1 MSRLAR
7 KAAAG
12 AALLAVSGMAVA
24 QSAPPPAAPWNA
36 NPFPSTYQ
44 PLPRSDL
51 MLRHATIL
59 DGAGKRIED
68 GDVLMH
74 DGKVVAIGS
83 HLPNPGGAREIDATG
98 RWVTPGVIDVHSHDG
113 TYVLPLTT
121 IDRESGDV
129 AELNDPNV
137 ADTWIETAVNP
148 QDTAFDRALQH
159 GVTTLQILPGSSP
172 IFSGRSV
179 VVHPIHANTVAAM
192 KVAGAQQ
199 GFKMACGENP
209 KEEGASS
216 HRGPTSRQGEIAYI
230 RRAFLD
236 AQDYRRDWDRFRGD
250 GHARPDHGGR
260 GAGGRDAGHGGGP
273 PPRRDLKREAL
284 SGILAG
290 DIHIN
295 MHCYR
300 ADDMATMLSVAREF
314 GIHITAFHHAVEAY
328 KIPDLLRADGVCAVV
343 WGDWWGYKMEALDA
357 IRAEAPL
364 LDRAGVCVTMH
375 SDSPAE
381 GQRLNIEAAKAGAA
395 GRRVGV
401 IVPEERMIRWIT
413 SNPARV
419 LGLADHV
426 GTLAPGYN
434 ADVVL
439 WSANPFSVYARADLV
454 IVDGAIAFDRAVPP
468 RTPVS
473 DFELG
478 RRAVQP

>member
-7 KAAAG
+7 KVAAG
-12 AALLAVSGMAVA
+12 AALLAISGMAIA
-24 QSAPPPAAPWNA
+24 QSAPPPATAPWNLD
-36 NPFPSTYQ
+36 PFPSTYH

-68 GDVLMH
+68 GDVLLR
-74 DGKVVAIGS
+74 DGKVVAVGP
-83 HLPNPGGAREIDATG
+83 HLPNPGAAREVDATG

-121 IDRESGDV
+121 IDHDSSDV
-129 AELNDPNV
+129 AELSDPNV
-137 ADTWIETAVNP
+137 ADTWIETAINP
-148 QDTAFDRALQH
+148 QDVAFDRALQH
-159 GVTTLQILPGSSP
+159 GVTTMQILPGSSP

-179 VVHPIHANTVAAM
+179 VVHPVHANTVAAM
-192 KVAGAQQ
+192 KIESAQQ

-209 KEEGASS
+209 KEQDAET
-216 HRGPTSRQGEIAYI
+216 HRGPTSRQGEIAFI
-230 RRAFLD
+230 RRAFFD
-236 AQDYRRDWDRFRGD
+236 AQDERHDWGRFRGEGQSPR
-250 GHARPDHGGR
+250 GHGRDDGR
-260 GAGGRDAGHGGGP
+260 GGGGGP
-273 PPRRDLKREAL
+273 PPHRDLKREAL
-284 SGILAG
+284 AGILAG

-300 ADDMATMLSVAREF
+300 ADDMATMMTVAREF
-314 GIHITAFHHAVEAY
+314 GFHIAAFHHAVEAY
-328 KIPDLLRADGVCAVV
+328 KIPAMLRAEGVCAVV

-364 LDRAGVCVTMH
+364 LDRADVCVTMH

-381 GQRLNIEAAKAGAA
+381 GQRLNIEAAKAAAA

-401 IVPEERMIRWIT
+401 NIPEERMIRWIT

-426 GTLAPGYN
+426 GTLAPGYD

-439 WSANPFSVYARADLV
+439 WSANPFSIYAKADLV
-454 IVDGAIAFDRAVPP
+454 VIDGAIAFDRAAPP
-468 RTPVS
+468 KQPVS

-478 RRAVQP
+478 RKAVRP

>member
-1 MSRLAR
+1 MRRLAR
-7 KAAAG
+7 KAVTA
-12 AALLAVSGMAVA
+12 AALLATSGLAVA
-24 QSAPPPAAPWNA
+24 QSAPQTAAPWTLD
-36 NPFPSTYQ
+36 PFPSTYR
-44 PLPRSDL
+44 PMPRSDL

-68 GDVLMH
+68 GDVLLR
-74 DGKVVAIGS
+74 DGKVVAVGT
-83 HLPNPGGAREIDATG
+83 HLANPGGAHEIDATG
-98 RWVTPGVIDVHSHDG
+98 RWLTPGVIDVHSHDG

-121 IDRESGDV
+121 IDRESSDV
-129 AELNDPNV
+129 AEMSDPNV

-159 GVTTLQILPGSSP
+159 GVTTLQILPGSDP

-192 KVAGAQQ
+192 KIAGAQQ

-209 KEEGASS
+209 KEEGATS

-236 AQDYRRDWDRFRGD
+236 AQDYRRDWERFHD
-250 GHARPDHGGR
+250 ADHPHGGR
-260 GAGGRDAGHGGGP
+260 DGRNSAHGGGP
-273 PPRRDLKREAL
+273 PLRRDLKREAL
-284 SGILAG
+284 AGILAG

-314 GIHITAFHHAVEAY
+314 GFHIAAFHHAVEAY

-364 LDRAGVCVTMH
+364 LDRAGVCVTLH

-381 GQRLNIEAAKAGAA
+381 GQRLNLEAAKAAAA
-395 GRRVGV
+395 GRRVGL

-426 GTLAPGYN
+426 GTLAAGYD

-439 WSANPFSVYARADLV
+439 WSTNPFSIYAKADLV
-454 IVDGAIAFDRAVPP
+454 IVDGAIAFDRAAPP
-468 RTPVS
+468 QTPVS
-473 DFELG
+473 DFELS